1 MDIKYEDSDIYY
13 QEKSE
18 FIKSVFTWNLFFS
31 AIMMIFIKQLHLY
44 NMILGVIRLL
54 IAVTL
59 LMFITHSDNINPKP
73 IKRIVKLNI
82 IIIIIVSGLEI
93 VPLEFLESIKYF
105 FIIEPKNNYVD
116 HGNIYFFI
124 MYYMLAKY
132 RYAKGENIINEYK
145 AWLVGI
151 LVINIIGNLYI
162 DNSLAILITNKIIT
176 EILLILAIKNI
187 YKVKILNCNK
197 VNILE
202 ISAIISFICI
212 NIMDVCRIN
221 KLYLSFLI
229 LANFNFAIV
238 MAVLT
243 GVIDNIS
250 KNMYSFIFK
259 DIYDVNKRLGEINH
273 EISIRNKELEKFEV
287 EIERKQKSYR
297 DLLNSLPKSIIIVST
312 ANNRIIYCNPDFQNL
327 IGIKNVREILNK
339 KVENI
344 IKLNFEYESLKDL
357 SRSEVYFGNN
367 ILNNE
372 KQLEIRLGNYNKN
385 KEEITM
391 IFEDITEKIKIEKL
405 KGEIE
410 KNKINDNIKKNFLS
424 NVSHDFKIPINVIY
438 SATQLQNLL
447 ITNNDVEAVKKY
459 NDISKQNCLILIK
472 LTNNII
478 DISKIT
484 SEHMNTTL
492 KNGNI
497 VEFLED
503 KVNTLVEYAILSKI
517 NIIFDTD
524 KEELYMKY
532 DKELMER
539 ILLNLVSNAVKFTPE
554 NGIINVDI
562 KHNEENIFISVKD
575 TGIGMDEYFAKEAFN
590 KYSMNLG
597 GVQGNTQGTGIGLY
611 VVYNLVNLQKGEI
624 WVESQIG
631 KGAKFTMKFCKEQ
644 FYGVT

>member
-1 MDIKYEDSDIYY
+1 MDIKYKDSGVYY

-18 FIKSVFTWNLFFS
+18 FIKSTFVWNLFFI
-31 AIMMIFIKQLHLY
+31 AIMMLFIKQAHLY

-54 IAVTL
+54 IVVTL

-73 IKRIVKLNI
+73 IKRIIKFNI
-82 IIIIIVSGLEI
+82 IIIIIISGIEI
-93 VPLEFLESIKYF
+93 VPLEFLDSIKYF
-105 FIIEPKNNYVD
+105 FIIEHRNNYAENV
-116 HGNIYFFI
+116 NIYFFI

-132 RYAKGENIINEYK
+132 RYEEGKDIITEYK
-145 AWLVGI
+145 IWIVGI
-151 LVINIIGNLYI
+151 VVINIIGNFYF
-162 DNSLAILITNKIIT
+162 NNNFHILIINKIIT
-176 EILLILAIKNI
+176 EGLLILAIKNMH
-187 YKVKILNCNK
+187 KEKFLNCNK
-197 VNILE
+197 VNILK
-202 ISAIISFICI
+202 ITVIISFILI
-212 NIMDVCRIN
+212 NVMEICRIN
-221 KLYLSFLI
+221 NLDLIYSI

-238 MAVLT
+238 MAGLT
-243 GVIDNIS
+243 GIIDNIS

-259 DIYDVNKRLGEINH
+259 DIYDINKKLEKINH

-287 EIERKQKSYR
+287 EIEKKQNSYR
-297 DLLNSLPKSIIIVST
+297 DLLNSLPKSIIIVNT
-312 ANNRIIYCNPDFQNL
+312 VNNRIIYCNPDFQNL
-327 IGIKNVREILNK
+327 IGVKNIRKILNK
-339 KVENI
+339 KVENVV
-344 IKLNFEYESLKDL
+344 KLNFEYKNLDSI
-357 SRSEVYFGNN
+357 SRSEVYFGSN
-367 ILNNE
+367 ILNN
-372 KQLEIRLGNYNKN
+372 KKHLEIRLGNYNKN

-391 IFEDITEKIKIEKL
+391 IFEDITEKIKIQKL

-410 KNKINDNIKKNFLS
+410 KNKMNDNIKKNFLS

-438 SATQLQNLL
+438 SAIQLQNLL
-447 ITNNDVEAVKKY
+447 ISNNDIESVKKY
-459 NDISKQNCLILIK
+459 NSISKQNCLILIK

-492 KNGNI
+492 KTGNI

-503 KVNTLVEYAILSKI
+503 KVDTLVEYAILSKI

-554 NGIINVDI
+554 NGVINVDI
-562 KHNEENIFISVKD
+562 KHNEENIFIIVKD
-575 TGIGMDEYFAKEAFN
+575 TGIGMDEDFAKEAFK
-590 KYSMNLG
+590 KYSMSLE
-597 GVQGNTQGTGIGLY
+597 GVNGNTQGTGIGLY

-624 WVESQIG
+624 WVESKIG